1 MPPRTPNTPPE
12 GGDFEE
18 QDDGVAKA
26 EDALASAKQPTNAE
40 TSDDLLKRIKRLEA
54 ELARSNA
61 GRMIAEEE
69 SARLSAQAQNS
80 LFTTNVTE
88 RFSRKSASGKDI
100 WWYRI
105 DLAPCG
111 GTEVKIN
118 GVPYYHG
125 STYEFETDLLRSIK
139 EIVARTW
146 DHENNIMGNN
156 ENVYKVAQDRILR
169 GGERRH

>member
-12 GGDFEE
+12 GGGDE
-18 QDDGVAKA
+18 
-26 EDALASAKQPTNAE
+26 P
-40 TSDDLLKRIKRLEA
+40 I
-54 ELARSNA
+54 ELNA
-61 GRMIAEEE
+61 GALETQDELKARIAQLEEELRRSGAAKLIAEEE
-69 SARLSAQAQNS
+69 SARLSAQAQAS
-80 LFTTNVTE
+80 MFTTNVTE
-88 RFSRKSASGKDI
+88 RFSRKTDDGRDI
-100 WWYRI
+100 YWYRI

-111 GTEVKIN
+111 GTEIKIN

-146 DHENNIMGNN
+146 DHENNIMGAN

-169 GGERRH
+169 GGDRRR

>member
-12 GGDFEE
+12 GGVFEGDDEPIE
-18 QDDGVAKA
+18 QQAN
-26 EDALASAKQPTNAE
+26 SQ
-40 TSDDLLKRIKRLEA
+40 DDLLKKIKLLEA
-54 ELARSNA
+54 ELARSQA
-61 GRMIAEEE
+61 GKAIAEEE
-69 SARLSAQAQNS
+69 SARLSAQAQS
-80 LFTTNVTE
+80 SMFTTNVTE
-88 RFSRKSASGKDI
+88 RFARKTESGKDL

-111 GTEVKIN
+111 GTEIKIN
-118 GVPYYHG
+118 GIPYYHG

-169 GGERRH
+169 GGDSRRR